1 MEDDD
6 FALAADLVLDAG
18 RLAAQMLAGGLTSRR
33 KTSVSD
39 IVTAAD
45 HAAEELIVERLRA
58 ERPGDG
64 IIGEEGTNDASSG
77 GAGRTW
83 FVDPVDGTYNFAAGL
98 SPWCAALALRQGEPD
113 AGHVGDSRPP
123 QRGGGG
129 LVLGAVYE
137 PVTELLWLGG
147 PGRVT
152 TVNGVT
158 VTPLA
163 DRPLSHCSLATYL
176 HPSTLTDEGV
186 REPLL
191 RVWTG
196 AATVRMLGSGS
207 VELAAIAGGRLGAY
221 VQTDCL
227 DWDWLPGA
235 ALVEAA
241 GGATTVF
248 ARNGHRWH
256 VAGNGQAV
264 EEIVALL
271 HR

>member
-1 MEDDD
+1 MGDDD
-6 FALAADLVLDAG
+6 LALAAELVLDAG
-18 RLAAQMLAGGLTSRR
+18 RLAARMLAGGLTSQR

-45 HAAEELIVERLRA
+45 HEAEKLVVGRLRA
-58 ERPGDG
+58 QRPGDG
-64 IIGEEGTNDASSG
+64 IVGEEGTSDASTD
-77 GAGRTW
+77 GRARIW

-98 SPWCAALALRQGEPD
+98 SPWCAALALCQHDR
-113 AGHVGDSRPP
+113 GDER
-123 QRGGGG
+123 G

-147 PGRVT
+147 RARAT
-152 TVNGVT
+152 TLNGAPVK
-158 VTPLA
+158 PLA
-163 DRPLSHCSLATYL
+163 DRPLAHCSLATYL
-176 HPSTLTDEGV
+176 HPSTLTDDAV

-235 ALVEAA
+235 ALVQAA
-241 GGATTVF
+241 GGATSVF
-248 ARNGHRWH
+248 ERDGHRWH
-256 VAGNGQAV
+256 VAGNRQAV
-264 EEIVALL
+264 AETVALL
-271 HR
+271 QR